1 MTVLRAFPR
10 AYGPSDAAFQSPAA
24 GLSAHTGIHLIDDHA
39 YTSRDTF
46 LSAHKDSSL
55 PPVNSRFQRAFSP
68 RPRGFIR
75 ADSLPV
81 LGVRPFSTCTGI
93 RQPAAADHLG
103 SVPFSTRTGI
113 RAGTAREGSDPF
125 LPQHTDTYS
134 VAEAHG
140 QTGSPFS
147 AHMQSVSRLVHRS
160 TFLIFSATH
169 GPMRRPTL
177 LPIAFPCMC
186 TGDDGIPATHRRAK
200 PCAHARAM
208 PTHGRTQH
216 TPTCPCLS
224 RMHGRWHVP
233 AGHATVHAVPGRLS

>member
-1 MTVLRAFPR
+1 MPSPHGGHTFDGVAGLPPRVRGHPMQRFNPRLLAFPPTR
-10 AYGPSDAAFQSPAA
+10 GFTLLMTTPTPVATPFSARTKIHLYHPSTAAFNVPF
-24 GLSAHTGIHLIDDHA
+24 LHAHG
-39 YTSRDTF
+39 
-46 LSAHKDSSL
+46 DSSHQCQNRCTRINL
-55 PPVNSRFQRAFSP
+55 SP
-68 RPRGFIR
+68 RVRGFIR

-93 RQPAAADHLG
+93 RQPAAASHLG
-103 SVPFSTRTGI
+103 NVPFSTRTGI
-113 RAGTAREGSDPF
+113 RAGTAREGSEPF

-177 LPIAFPCMC
+177 LPMAFPCMC

-208 PTHGRTQH
+208 PTHGRT
-216 TPTCPCLS
+216 
-224 RMHGRWHVP
+224 
-233 AGHATVHAVPGRLS
+233 